1 MKKRTWRILISSLV
15 IVGLLI
21 GSVIFLRYHYS
32 SPKDEDKFTATLSS
46 CVDGDTAWFYYGGK
60 EHKTRFLAIDAPE
73 VNPDTNDPEPGALDA
88 QAKTC
93 QLLTDAQKIE
103 LAYDS
108 NADQQDKYG
117 RELVWVFV
125 DDQLLQEELVKEGYV
140 EVAYLYGNYRY
151 NTELKQAE
159 REAKENNLGLWK

>member
-15 IVGLLI
+15 SVGLLI
-21 GSVIFLRYHYS
+21 GSVIFLRYYS
-32 SPKDEDKFTATLSS
+32 PSYSKPDKFTVTLSS
-46 CVDGDTAWFYYGGK
+46 CVDGDTAWFYYDGNK
-60 EHKTRFLAIDAPE
+60 HKARFLAIDAPE
-73 VNPDTNDPEPGALDA
+73 VNLDTNDPEPGALEA
-88 QAKTC
+88 QTKTC
-93 QLLTDAQKIE
+93 QLLTEAQKIE
-103 LAYDS
+103 LAYDP

-117 RELVWVFV
+117 RDLVWVYV

-151 NTELKQAE
+151 NSELKKAE